1 VTGGDVD
8 FLTDPAA
15 LEPGL
20 VSWYTLAFLVLMGPL
35 VALRAHRVTK
45 ERGGPPAMRT
55 GRIGVYLGA
64 LLWLWVLL
72 VLAWVTVRETGMELF
87 PPWRP
92 GRVDVLVGLASFG
105 LGMLTIVPGL
115 RLVSD
120 EGRARVRA
128 VAPRTA
134 GERSVFYVLCVAAGV
149 GEEIVYR
156 GVLFTLFAVLTGSW
170 WLAAALAAL
179 VFGAMHLYQG
189 PRTAG
194 LAGLYGLRD
203 HVVVGLTGTLWVA
216 IVVHIVH
223 DAVLGT
229 MVGRRARLDE
239 STGSGGAG
247 GADPRA
253 GAGDD
258 PLEALRAGLAA
269 RGIELDQAMVDEV
282 RRELERDD
290 TGSR

>member
-1 VTGGDVD
+1 
-8 FLTDPAA
+8 
-15 LEPGL
+15 
-20 VSWYTLAFLVLMGPL
+20 
-35 VALRAHRVTK
+35 
-45 ERGGPPAMRT
+45 
-55 GRIGVYLGA
+55 
-64 LLWLWVLL
+64 
-72 VLAWVTVRETGMELF
+72 
-87 PPWRP
+87 
-92 GRVDVLVGLASFG
+92 
-105 LGMLTIVPGL
+105 
-115 RLVSD
+115 
-120 EGRARVRA
+120 
-128 VAPRTA
+128 
-134 GERSVFYVLCVAAGV
+134 
-149 GEEIVYR
+149 
-156 GVLFTLFAVLTGSW
+156 
-170 WLAAALAAL
+170 
-179 VFGAMHLYQG
+179 
-189 PRTAG
+189 
-194 LAGLYGLRD
+194 
-203 HVVVGLTGTLWVA
+203 VVVGLTGTLWVA